1 MQRVAARGG
10 AERVSSSDRQIATS
24 SQFEIAPWPGVAAA
38 YFTAD
43 ALERAARC
51 GALGAAAETL
61 RCIWVNNYLQAGT
74 AEAVLEA
81 LPDAALVLGYG
92 LLEATPFV
100 AAAVL
105 RSGDELVGDPI
116 GRPLMNMRV
125 RPCEL
130 RPPCM
135 MHLHSNASRLPVWR
149 EHASHLQFE
158 GGPPAV
164 SSEDASHDGRVVLLP
179 HVTEH

>member
-1 MQRVAARGG
+1 M
-10 AERVSSSDRQIATS
+10 T
-24 SQFEIAPWPGVAAA
+24 AA

-43 ALERAARC
+43 ALERAATC

-61 RCIWVNNYLQAGT
+61 RCIWVNDSLQAGA

-81 LPDAALVLGYG
+81 LPGAALVLGHG

-100 AAAVL
+100 AATVL

-130 RPPCM
+130 RLPCM
-135 MHLHSNASRLPVWR
+135 MRLHSAVSWLPVR
-149 EHASHLQFE
+149 CDRVSYLRFK

-164 SSEDASHDGRVVLLP
+164 MCEDASHDGRVTLLP